1 MFVWKICHAIFRNVL
16 AQKQKKSH
24 INAGKKCVTQCLG
37 KWIPY
42 KKGNVIWIIRNYMQS
57 AEVWAWRGGR
67 QTHVDYVCGKGDTS
81 NHTLVL
87 SMFFFFLRKKKAI
100 PNLKELE
107 IINLKAVPRI
117 FDFFIGKWSH
127 DILCDQAKN
136 KF

>member
-1 MFVWKICHAIFRNVL
+1 MSMTRWTANTCRL
-16 AQKQKKSH
+16 RMWE
-24 INAGKKCVTQCLG
+24 G
-37 KWIPY
+37 
-42 KKGNVIWIIRNYMQS
+42 
-57 AEVWAWRGGR
+57 
-67 QTHVDYVCGKGDTS
+67 GDTS

-87 SMFFFFLRKKKAI
+87 SMFFFFFLRKKKAI